1 MFLSVNFASIWRN
14 EKDLDVAVNCDG
26 TIIASVTAAAAGNV
40 TNEIL
45 FSEYKK
51 AERGLFKNFD
61 CYV

>member
-1 MFLSVNFASIWRN
+1 MVAAPTKPTAVPVAELMEALTVSV
-14 EKDLDVAVNCDG
+14 
-26 TIIASVTAAAAGNV
+26 AAAAGNV